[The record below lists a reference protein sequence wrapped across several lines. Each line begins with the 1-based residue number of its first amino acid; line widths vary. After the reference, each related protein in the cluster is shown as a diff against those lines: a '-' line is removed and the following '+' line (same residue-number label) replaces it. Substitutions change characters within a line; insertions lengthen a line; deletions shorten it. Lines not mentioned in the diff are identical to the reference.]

1 VRAYTHAERR
11 EYSQGASAISKLARV
26 RADLLQVGTPVPFD
40 VYNSAGR
47 LLLRRGH
54 TVESESQLERLL
66 QSGLYDP
73 EKADVSARAAESGRV
88 VQEFGRLPSQLAR
101 NRVSIFDRMTD
112 AAHALDDIR
121 SVPAPAPGFDAGV
134 RAIVASIRECCA
146 LDSDAA
152 LAQIMIGEAL
162 GYSLRHSTNVAILSA
177 LLLSRLQPDAGR
189 AESAIAAAL
198 TMNFPIFNLQDTL
211 YRQQEPLTSEQRSA
225 LGLHPVESVKTLR
238 SHGVEDP
245 TWLQAVE
252 QHHEAR
258 DGSGYPANLKEPA
271 ICREA
276 QIVSLADRYCVL
288 VSQRAYRPALSPRQ
302 AIKELHERAAN
313 AIEPG
318 LIGALIAAVGLFP
331 PGAYVRLA
339 NGETAIVVRRLL
351 DPKHPTVYALHQDT
365 TAPYETPKK
374 RLTGSHRD
382 FEIVADVK
390 PAAVRAKIEPA
401 KLWPPSAVGDAETA
415 DPSAA

>member
-1 VRAYTHAERR
+1 L
-11 EYSQGASAISKLARV
+11 KLARI
-26 RADLLQVGTPVPFD
+26 RADLLQVGAPVPFD

-54 TVESESQLERLL
+54 TVESELQLERLV
-66 QSGLYDP
+66 QAGRYDP
-73 EKADVSARAAESGRV
+73 DTAKTPRRARGGSDRVVHESGP
-88 VQEFGRLPSQLAR
+88 LPSQLAR
-101 NRVSIFDRMTD
+101 NRVSIFERMTE
-112 AAHALDDIR
+112 AAHTLDDVR
-121 SVPAPAPGFDAGV
+121 SLPPPAPPFEAGV
-134 RAIVASIRECCA
+134 RSAVASIRECCA

-152 LAQIMIGEAL
+152 LAQILIWEL
-162 GYSLRHSTNVAILSA
+162 PGYSLRHSINVALLTS
-177 LLLSRLQPDAGR
+177 LLLNRLQHDPGK
-189 AESAIAAAL
+189 AESAIGAAL
-198 TMNFPIFNLQDTL
+198 TMNLASFDLQDTL
-211 YRQQEPLTSEQRSA
+211 NRQQEPLTSEQRTA
-225 LGLHPVESVKTLR
+225 LRLHPGESAKRLR
-238 SHGVEDP
+238 SHGIEDP

-258 DGSGYPANLKEPA
+258 DGSGYPAGLKEGA

-276 QIVSLADRYCVL
+276 QVVSLADRYCVL
-288 VSQRAYRPALSPRQ
+288 VSARAHRPALSPRQ

-313 AIEPG
+313 AIEPD

-365 TAPYETPKK
+365 SPPYETPKK
-374 RLTGSHRD
+374 RLTGSRPD

-390 PAAVRAKIEPA
+390 PEAVRVKIEPD
-401 KLWPPSAVGDAETA
+401 KLWPPSAVGDPSSA
-415 DPSAA
+415 DPPP

>member
-1 VRAYTHAERR
+1 L
-11 EYSQGASAISKLARV
+11 KLARI
-26 RADLLQVGTPVPFD
+26 RADSLQVGTPVPFD
-40 VYNSAGR
+40 IYNSAGR

-54 TVESESQLERLL
+54 AVESESQLERLR
-66 QSGLYDP
+66 QTGLYDP
-73 EKADVSARAAESGRV
+73 HKADVTARAGTEAGRV

-101 NRVSIFDRMTD
+101 NRVSIFDRLID
-112 AAHALDDIR
+112 AAHSLDDVR
-121 SVPAPAPGFDAGV
+121 SLPPPAPAFEAGI
-134 RAIVASIRECCA
+134 RAAAASIRECCA
-146 LDSDAA
+146 LDRDAA
-152 LAQIMIGEAL
+152 LAQIMIGEGL
-162 GYSLRHSTNVAILSA
+162 GYSLRHTTNVAILVS
-177 LLLSRLQPDAGR
+177 LLLSRLQHDPAR

-198 TMNFPIFNLQDTL
+198 TMNFAIFDLQDTL
-211 YRQQEPLTSEQRSA
+211 YRQQEPLTTEQRSA
-225 LGLHPVESVKTLR
+225 LGLHPAESAKTLR
-238 SHGVEDP
+238 GHGIEDP
-245 TWLQAVE
+245 VWLQGVE

-258 DGSGYPANLKEPA
+258 DGSGYPAGLKEPA

-288 VSQRAYRPALSPRQ
+288 VSHRAYRPALSPRQ
-302 AIKELHERAAN
+302 AIKELHERAAS

-365 TAPYETPKK
+365 TPPYETPKK

-390 PAAVRAKIEPA
+390 PAAVRVKIEPD
-401 KLWPPSAVGDAETA
+401 KLWPPSTVGDAPAA
-415 DPSAA
+415 DPTS